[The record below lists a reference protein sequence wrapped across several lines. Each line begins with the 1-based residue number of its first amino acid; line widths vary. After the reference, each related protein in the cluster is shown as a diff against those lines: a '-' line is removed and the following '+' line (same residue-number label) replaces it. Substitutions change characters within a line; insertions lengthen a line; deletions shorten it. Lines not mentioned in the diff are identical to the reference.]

1 MELVIISISLLLTT
15 LYLYVRYMEQKE
27 LKDMKEEYIL
37 SLEGLVDKQ
46 RVHIQTLEEL
56 VSVYRQKDKINEN
69 VIQVKDGIIKA
80 YEKQDKYYLN

>member
-1 MELVIISISLLLTT
+1 
-15 LYLYVRYMEQKE
+15 MEQKE

-46 RVHIQTLEEL
+46 RAHIQTLEEL

>member
-1 MELVIISISLLLTT
+1 
-15 LYLYVRYMEQKE
+15 MEQKE